1 MAQSSIHIEKVTTG
15 SFLHNDRTMK
25 PSYLIDDSALN
36 ECSRSSQESLDQY
49 YKLKAE
55 AEHNYTE
62 RTGQKMQKSTVL
74 LKEAIVNL
82 EAHHTLKDLQPI
94 IKELEGYGF
103 TVLQS
108 AIHRD
113 EGFLNDDSKEKNYHA
128 HITMFNLD
136 PETGKSVK
144 LGKNYRQELS
154 KLQTLTAN
162 VLGMERGKVSVEE
175 EAKKLGVD
183 VEKASKRL
191 GTHTYKRAMVL
202 KENATKELTQEIKAK
217 DYSLKEMQN
226 RIVALEGANTELRKE
241 LHAQNRD
248 INKTQDLEAKERKIT
263 ELEAKLTE
271 IEGKN
276 TDLSRNLEMVRS
288 LRTDDKQKISELS
301 QTVDTLQ
308 NDLKISQSELELSQK
323 KQSELE
329 ISLKNLEDIPKKSIF
344 FDEPVHEP
352 INTSKIVEL
361 QDENKLLKV
370 LNQGLEIELKEAKSA
385 TVPKEI
391 KGENEASKEV
401 EKQIEAIRVPYIS
414 VEGGVDHDD
423 SALLKYRSALE
434 EQAKK
439 AHPKYFENMMD
450 KHSNR
455 FGILD
460 REALA
465 KQLATEKKEDY
476 KTAALVYNIANELVK
491 YKDKAKEVLKSVVES
506 SKSGLESVFNKIT
519 GKSLSEIQKE
529 RTERQNDLKAD
540 LAKSLKS
547 RSEQMAD
554 LVKTA
559 EKSLFKKD
567 EEKEPEQPKRS
578 QGLTR

>member
-36 ECSRSSQESLDQY
+36 ECSRSSKETLDQY
-49 YKLKAE
+49 YQLKAE

-108 AIHRD
+108 SIHRD
-113 EGFLNDDSKEKNYHA
+113 EGFLNDDTKEKNYHA

-162 VLGMERGKVSVEE
+162 TLGMERGKVSVEE

-217 DYSLKEMQN
+217 DYSLKEMQS
-226 RIVALEGANTELRKE
+226 RIVGLEGANAELRKE
-241 LHAQNRD
+241 LHAQNRE
-248 INKTQDLEAKERKIT
+248 INKTVDLEEKERKIE
-263 ELEAKLTE
+263 ELEKRIKFLHE
-271 IEGKN
+271 W
-276 TDLSRNLEMVRS
+276 RS
-288 LRTDDKQKISELS
+288 EDKQKISELS
-301 QTVDTLQ
+301 QTVDELQ
-308 NDLKISQSELELSQK
+308 NDLKISQSR
-323 KQSELE
+323 QSELE
-329 ISLKNLEDIPKKSIF
+329 ISLKNLEDIPKISN
-344 FDEPVHEP
+344 EP
-352 INTSKIVEL
+352 INASLIVQL

-370 LNQGLEIELKEAKSA
+370 LKQGLEIELSEAKSA

-391 KGENEASKEV
+391 KAENEASKEV
-401 EKQIEAIRVPYIS
+401 EKQIEAIRVPQIS

-423 SALLKYRSALE
+423 TVLMKYRPGIE
-434 EQAKK
+434 EIAKK
-439 AHPKYFENMMD
+439 ATPKYFENMMD

-455 FGILD
+455 LGMID
-460 REALA
+460 RKALA
-465 KQLATEKKEDY
+465 EQLATEKRGDY
-476 KTAALVYNIANELVK
+476 KTVALVYNVANEVIK

-506 SKSGLESVFNKIT
+506 SKSGLEHVFNKIT
-519 GKSLSEIQKE
+519 GKSLPEVQKE
-529 RTERQNDLKAD
+529 RTEKLNDLQHKIR
-540 LAKSLKS
+540 S
-547 RSEQMAD
+547 RSEI
-554 LVKTA
+554 L
-559 EKSLFKKD
+559 KD
-567 EEKEPEQPKRS
+567 AKEISQGFFDKLNAQGKEPEQDKPKSRGMDLS
-578 QGLTR
+578 R

>member
-49 YKLKAE
+49 YQLKAE

-113 EGFLNDDSKEKNYHA
+113 EGFLNDDTKEKNYHA

-217 DYSLKEMQN
+217 DYSLKEMQS
-226 RIVALEGANTELRKE
+226 RIVALDGANTELRKE

-248 INKTQDLEAKERKIT
+248 INKTQDLEAKERKIA

-276 TDLSRNLEMVRS
+276 TDLSKSLETVRS
-288 LRTDDKQKISELS
+288 LNRYAEGEKAELRAQIIAKD
-301 QTVDTLQ
+301 QTIDQ
-308 NDLKISQSELELSQK
+308 LKEAQ
-323 KQSELE
+323 
-329 ISLKNLEDIPKKSIF
+329 P
-344 FDEPVHEP
+344 EP
-352 INTSKIVEL
+352 INASLIVQL
-361 QDENKLLKV
+361 QDENKMLKV
-370 LNQGLEIELKEAKSA
+370 INKGLEIELSEAKRPSA
-385 TVPKEI
+385 AVEIPQGDIEQIEEVKKLRQITLAVPNTDERNALAQKLQKENAIDEI
-391 KGENEASKEV
+391 KKSCYKKVEEKGLIYTTTKTVLDKDVYIEKLEQRENEHQKLHSFNDRIIVTVVDKLKNVVEMSKTAL
-401 EKQIEAIRVPYIS
+401 EAI
-414 VEGGVDHDD
+414 
-423 SALLKYRSALE
+423 
-434 EQAKK
+434 
-439 AHPKYFENMMD
+439 
-450 KHSNR
+450 
-455 FGILD
+455 
-460 REALA
+460 
-465 KQLATEKKEDY
+465 
-476 KTAALVYNIANELVK
+476 
-491 YKDKAKEVLKSVVES
+491 KSKFMS
-506 SKSGLESVFNKIT
+506 
-519 GKSLSEIQKE
+519 KSLSEPKKE
-529 RTERQNDLKAD
+529 LTELNLSNTDKIRGFVDQLKENEP
-540 LAKSLKS
+540 SKS
-547 RSEQMAD
+547 RGMD
-554 LVKTA
+554 L
-559 EKSLFKKD
+559 S
-567 EEKEPEQPKRS
+567 R
-578 QGLTR
+578 

>member
-49 YKLKAE
+49 YQLKAE

-263 ELEAKLTE
+263 ELEAKMKE

-276 TDLSRNLEMVRS
+276 T
-288 LRTDDKQKISELS
+288 EL
-301 QTVDTLQ
+301 
-308 NDLKISQSELELSQK
+308 
-323 KQSELE
+323 
-329 ISLKNLEDIPKKSIF
+329 
-344 FDEPVHEP
+344 
-352 INTSKIVEL
+352 
-361 QDENKLLKV
+361 
-370 LNQGLEIELKEAKSA
+370 IEQVIAKDQAIDQLKEAKSA
-385 TVPKEI
+385 TVPNRAAVEIPQGDIEQIEEVKKLRQITLAVPNTDERNALAQKLQKENAIDEI
-391 KGENEASKEV
+391 KKSCYKKVEEKGLIYTTTKTVLDKDVYIAKLEEREKDHQKLHSFNDRIIVTVVDKMKTIVEMSKT
-401 EKQIEAIRVPYIS
+401 
-414 VEGGVDHDD
+414 
-423 SALLKYRSALE
+423 ALE
-434 EQAKK
+434 A
-439 AHPKYFENMMD
+439 
-450 KHSNR
+450 
-455 FGILD
+455 
-460 REALA
+460 
-465 KQLATEKKEDY
+465 
-476 KTAALVYNIANELVK
+476 VK
-491 YKDKAKEVLKSVVES
+491 
-506 SKSGLESVFNKIT
+506 SKFM
-519 GKSLSEIQKE
+519 GKSIDGVQKE
-529 RTERQNDLKAD
+529 RTELNLSNTDKIRGFIDQIKGNEPSKGVD
-540 LAKSLKS
+540 
-547 RSEQMAD
+547 RSG
-554 LVKTA
+554 
-559 EKSLFKKD
+559 
-567 EEKEPEQPKRS
+567 R
-578 QGLTR
+578 